1 MKEAV
6 KEAAHKGN
14 TLLSDSSYIKLQKV
28 QTKPYD
34 RKQTVVAWGGG
45 RRGKAGLQRDI
56 RNFWVK
62 VSHLSMLIK
71 LYSLICEAYCV

>member
-6 KEAAHKGN
+6 KEATHKGN

-56 RNFWVK
+56 
-62 VSHLSMLIK
+62 
-71 LYSLICEAYCV
+71 

>member
-34 RKQTVVAWGGG
+34 RKQTVVAWGGREKREG
-45 RRGKAGLQRDI
+45 RTTKGHK
-56 RNFWVK
+56 
-62 VSHLSMLIK
+62 K
-71 LYSLICEAYCV
+71 LLGEGFTSIDAYQIVFFNM